1 MNEKKKK
8 NKIYS
13 FIVLLIS
20 APSLNIHIIQQII
33 NDGWKVG
40 DSIYKRI

>member
-1 MNEKKKK
+1 MKKKIK
-8 NKIYS
+8 Y
-13 FIVLLIS
+13 IVLLIS